1 MMFSSLP
8 TAAQERGQDMSQSPV
23 SSPELIDPRYNH
35 MRLPASS
42 SRILYDVPCKVCRD
56 HSSGKHYGIYACD
69 GCAGFF
75 KRSIRRSRQYVCKS
89 KSEVACVV
97 DKTHRNQCRA
107 CRLKKCF
114 EVGMNK
120 DAVQHERGPRSSTL
134 RKQMALFIAKD
145 SPLRHDLLLTA
156 GGLPLHPGH
165 HHHHG
170 HGHHHHNHHH
180 HHHHHHGHHHQHRF
194 EHGQPPVGLDLSLG
208 RNPFLT
214 PPPSV
219 VAPIPATAV
228 PPYALAQPG
237 TPQTGA
243 AQPPPPPPPP
253 SSLAASATAGAL
265 FQATHPLVAVDAIRE
280 SAAQLLFMNVNFLKS
295 LTPFAQLP
303 MADQLVLFEESW
315 REFFILAVAQ
325 YLAPINFSQLL
336 LAYEYLHTGRTD
348 GTPAVSEFLLKE
360 VEIFQEILAQLAA
373 LRVDANEY
381 VYLRAIVLYKSEFD
395 AETSISSVSSDGSD
409 VTTASSAAS
418 AKSIG
423 EIATVRALEESA
435 REALATYIST
445 CRPGPTNRYRALLQL
460 LPALR
465 NVSSYTIE
473 ELFFRRNI
481 GPAPL
486 LKLLLD
492 FYRQK

>member
-8 TAAQERGQDMSQSPV
+8 AAQERSQEMQSPV

-35 MRLPASS
+35 MRIPASS

-89 KSEVACVV
+89 KSEIPCVV

-134 RKQMALFIAKD
+134 RKQMALFISKD
-145 SPLRHDLLLTA
+145 SPLRHDMMLT
-156 GGLPLHPGH
+156 PGIPIPH
-165 HHHHG
+165 
-170 HGHHHHNHHH
+170 HGHHHA
-180 HHHHHHGHHHQHRF
+180 HHHGHHAHHQ
-194 EHGQPPVGLDLSLG
+194 QSMGLDLSLG

-214 PPPSV
+214 PPPS
-219 VAPIPATAV
+219 APTTTPYLA
-228 PPYALAQPG
+228 PPVLFPG
-237 TPQTGA
+237 MQT
-243 AQPPPPPPPP
+243 
-253 SSLAASATAGAL
+253 S
-265 FQATHPLVAVDAIRE
+265 HPLVAVDAIRE

-295 LTPFAQLP
+295 LTPFIQLP

-336 LAYEYLHTGRTD
+336 IAYEYLNNNRGD
-348 GTPAVSEFLLKE
+348 SGNVSEFLVKE

-373 LRVDANEY
+373 LRVDPNEY

-409 VTTASSAAS
+409 VTTASSAGS
-418 AKSIG
+418 AKSIS

-435 REALATYIST
+435 KEALASYIST
-445 CRPGPTNRYRALLQL
+445 CRPGPSNRYRTLLQL
-460 LPALR
+460 LPVLR

>member
-1 MMFSSLP
+1 MMFGTLP
-8 TAAQERGQDMSQSPV
+8 QPERGGQELQSPV

-35 MRLPASS
+35 MRHIAASS

-89 KSEVACVV
+89 KVEVACVV

-120 DAVQHERGPRSSTL
+120 DAVQHERGPRNSTL

-145 SPLRHDLLLTA
+145 SPLRHDMMLTPA
-156 GGLPLHPGH
+156 GLAGISP
-165 HHHHG
+165 
-170 HGHHHHNHHH
+170 
-180 HHHHHHGHHHQHRF
+180 HHQ
-194 EHGQPPVGLDLSLG
+194 QSAAAAAAAAALQSAVPLGLDLSLG

-214 PPPSV
+214 PPP
-219 VAPIPATAV
+219 APYHPGGHGATAGGG
-228 PPYALAQPG
+228 L
-237 TPQTGA
+237 
-243 AQPPPPPPPP
+243 PPPG
-253 SSLAASATAGAL
+253 SSSAAAASAAIFQSAL
-265 FQATHPLVAVDAIRE
+265 HGVTHPLVAVDAIRE

-295 LTPFAQLP
+295 LAPFVQLP
-303 MADQLVLFEESW
+303 MADQVVLFEESW

-325 YLAPINFSQLL
+325 YLAPVNFGQLL
-336 LAYEYLHTGRTD
+336 IAYEYLNGGRGEPGAG
-348 GTPAVSEFLLKE
+348 GTTISDFLLKE
-360 VEIFQEILAQLAA
+360 VEIFQEVLGQLAA
-373 LRVDANEY
+373 LRVDPNEY
-381 VYLRAIVLYKSEFD
+381 VYLRAIVLYKTEFGD
-395 AETSISSVSSDGSD
+395 GETSISSLSSSDGSD
-409 VTTASSAAS
+409 VTTSTIHTHTHQHHHQHHHHHHHMGTPGISRTIS
-418 AKSIG
+418 
-423 EIATVRALEESA
+423 ELATVRALEESA
-435 REALATYIST
+435 RDALATYIQT

-460 LPALR
+460 LPLLR
-465 NVSSYTIE
+465 SVSSYTIE

>member
-1 MMFSSLP
+1 MMFGTLP
-8 TAAQERGQDMSQSPV
+8 ERGQELQSPV

-35 MRLPASS
+35 MRHIAASS

-89 KSEVACVV
+89 KVEVACVV

-120 DAVQHERGPRSSTL
+120 DAVQHERGPRNSTL

-145 SPLRHDLLLTA
+145 SPLRHDMMLTPA
-156 GGLPLHPGH
+156 GLAAAAAGVPHPSAASAGLPL
-165 HHHHG
+165 
-170 HGHHHHNHHH
+170 
-180 HHHHHHGHHHQHRF
+180 
-194 EHGQPPVGLDLSLG
+194 GLDLSLG

-214 PPPSV
+214 PPP
-219 VAPIPATAV
+219 APYLAAGPAGGPA
-228 PPYALAQPG
+228 G
-237 TPQTGA
+237 G
-243 AQPPPPPPPP
+243 PPPPPPPGA
-253 SSLAASATAGAL
+253 SSAATSAAL
-265 FQATHPLVAVDAIRE
+265 FQSALAATHPLVAVDAIRE

-295 LTPFAQLP
+295 LAPFVQLP
-303 MADQLVLFEESW
+303 MADQVVLFEESW

-325 YLAPINFSQLL
+325 YLAPVNFGQLL
-336 LAYEYLHTGRTD
+336 IAYEYLNGGRGEPGAG
-348 GTPAVSEFLLKE
+348 GTTISDFLLKE
-360 VEIFQEILAQLAA
+360 VEIFQEVLAQLAA
-373 LRVDANEY
+373 LRVDPNEY
-381 VYLRAIVLYKSEFD
+381 VYLRAIVLYKTEFGD
-395 AETSISSVSSDGSD
+395 GETSISSLSSSDGSD
-409 VTTASSAAS
+409 VTTSTIHHHQHHHHHHHHHPYGHIVTGVSRTIS
-418 AKSIG
+418 
-423 EIATVRALEESA
+423 ELATVRALEESA
-435 REALATYIST
+435 RDALATYIQT

-460 LPALR
+460 LPLLR
-465 NVSSYTIE
+465 SVSSYTIE

>member
-1 MMFSSLP
+1 MFSSLP
-8 TAAQERGQDMSQSPV
+8 TAQERTGQDMQSPV

-35 MRLPASS
+35 MRIPASS

-89 KSEVACVV
+89 KSEVPCVV

-134 RKQMALFIAKD
+134 RKQMALFISKD
-145 SPLRHDLLLTA
+145 SPLRHDMMLTP
-156 GGLPLHPGH
+156 GIPIPHPGH
-165 HHHHG
+165 HHA
-170 HGHHHHNHHH
+170 H
-180 HHHHHHGHHHQHRF
+180 HHHHHHGHHHHHHQ
-194 EHGQPPVGLDLSLG
+194 QPAMGLDLSLG

-214 PPPSV
+214 PPPS
-219 VAPIPATAV
+219 APSAG
-228 PPYALAQPG
+228 PYL
-237 TPQTGA
+237 
-243 AQPPPPPPPP
+243 PPPALFAGAGGMPP
-253 SSLAASATAGAL
+253 S
-265 FQATHPLVAVDAIRE
+265 HPLVAVDAIRE

-295 LTPFAQLP
+295 LTPFTQLP

-336 LAYEYLHTGRTD
+336 IAYEYLNNNRGETGT
-348 GTPAVSEFLLKE
+348 VSDFLVKE

-373 LRVDANEY
+373 LRVDPNEY

-409 VTTASSAAS
+409 VTTASSAGS

-435 REALATYIST
+435 KEALASYIST
-445 CRPGPTNRYRALLQL
+445 CRPGPSNRYRTLLQL

>member
-1 MMFSSLP
+1 MFSSLP
-8 TAAQERGQDMSQSPV
+8 VSQERSQDMQSPV

-35 MRLPASS
+35 MRIPTAS

-89 KSEVACVV
+89 KSDGPCVV

-120 DAVQHERGPRSSTL
+120 DAVQHERGPRNSTL

-145 SPLRHDLLLTA
+145 SPLRHDMMLTP
-156 GGLPLHPGH
+156 GLPLPPHHPHHLHHHQQHHHQH
-165 HHHHG
+165 HHHHLQ
-170 HGHHHHNHHH
+170 HPA
-180 HHHHHHGHHHQHRF
+180 HHGA
-194 EHGQPPVGLDLSLG
+194 PLGLDLSLG

-214 PPPSV
+214 PPPSTGPTPAGGTT
-219 VAPIPATAV
+219 APAPYHHLPPVSVPSLFAAAGMQAATA
-228 PPYALAQPG
+228 A
-237 TPQTGA
+237 
-243 AQPPPPPPPP
+243 
-253 SSLAASATAGAL
+253 
-265 FQATHPLVAVDAIRE
+265 HPLVAVDAIRE
-280 SAAQLLFMNVNFLKS
+280 SAAQLLFMNVNFLKN
-295 LTPFAQLP
+295 LTPFTQLP

-325 YLAPINFSQLL
+325 YLAPVNFGQLL
-336 LAYEYLHTGRTD
+336 LAYEYLHRGEPGAPLTAD
-348 GTPAVSEFLLKE
+348 FLLKE
-360 VEIFQEILAQLAA
+360 VEIFQEILGQLAA
-373 LRVDANEY
+373 LRVDPNEY
-381 VYLRAIVLYKSEFD
+381 VYLRAIVLYKSELELG
-395 AETSISSVSSDGSD
+395 ETSISSVSSDGSD
-409 VTTASSAAS
+409 LTTASSSGGSSAS
-418 AKSIG
+418 ASGTKSLG
-423 EIATVRALEESA
+423 EVATVRALEESA
-435 REALATYIST
+435 KEALAAYIST

-460 LPALR
+460 LPLLR
-465 NVSSYTIE
+465 SVSSYTIE

>member
-8 TAAQERGQDMSQSPV
+8 TAQERTGQDMQSPV

-35 MRLPASS
+35 MRIPASS

-89 KSEVACVV
+89 KSEVPCVV

-134 RKQMALFIAKD
+134 RKQMALFISKD
-145 SPLRHDLLLTA
+145 SPLRHDMMLTP
-156 GGLPLHPGH
+156 GIPIPHPGH
-165 HHHHG
+165 HH
-170 HGHHHHNHHH
+170 
-180 HHHHHHGHHHQHRF
+180 
-194 EHGQPPVGLDLSLG
+194 PAMGLDLSLG

-214 PPPSV
+214 PPPS
-219 VAPIPATAV
+219 APSAG
-228 PPYALAQPG
+228 PYL
-237 TPQTGA
+237 
-243 AQPPPPPPPP
+243 PPPALFAGAGGMPP
-253 SSLAASATAGAL
+253 S
-265 FQATHPLVAVDAIRE
+265 HPLVAVDAIRE

-295 LTPFAQLP
+295 LTPFTQLP

-336 LAYEYLHTGRTD
+336 IAYEYLNNNRGETGT
-348 GTPAVSEFLLKE
+348 VSDFLVKE

-373 LRVDANEY
+373 LRVDPNEY

-409 VTTASSAAS
+409 VTTASSVGS

-435 REALATYIST
+435 KEALASYIST
-445 CRPGPTNRYRALLQL
+445 CRPGPSNRYRTLLQL

>member
-8 TAAQERGQDMSQSPV
+8 AGQERGQDMSQSPV
-23 SSPELIDPRYNH
+23 SSPELIDPRYGH
-35 MRLPASS
+35 LRLPASS
-42 SRILYDVPCKVCRD
+42 SEYARKAAGLPSLTNAPGPGSLSCAGRILYDVPCKVCRD

-89 KSEVACVV
+89 KAEVACVV

-114 EVGMNK
+114 EVGMNR

-145 SPLRHDLLLTA
+145 SPLRHDLLLA
-156 GGLPLHPGH
+156 PGLGLPHQH
-165 HHHHG
+165 HQ
-170 HGHHHHNHHH
+170 HHH
-180 HHHHHHGHHHQHRF
+180 HHHHHQGGGHHHHQHRF
-194 EHGQPPVGLDLSLG
+194 EHGQPAMGLDLSLG

-214 PPPSV
+214 PPPPP
-219 VAPIPATAV
+219 APPSASAIAAYQPPAPATAV
-228 PPYALAQPG
+228 N
-237 TPQTGA
+237 
-243 AQPPPPPPPP
+243 
-253 SSLAASATAGAL
+253 AGASL
-265 FQATHPLVAVDAIRE
+265 FHAAHPLVAVDAIRE

-295 LTPFAQLP
+295 LTPFTQLP

-325 YLAPINFSQLL
+325 YLAPVNFSQLL
-336 LAYEYLHTGRTD
+336 VAYEYLHAG
-348 GTPAVSEFLLKE
+348 GAAVSEFLLKE
-360 VEIFQEILAQLAA
+360 VEIFQEVLAQLAA
-373 LRVDANEY
+373 LRVDSNEY

-409 VTTASSAAS
+409 VTTGSS

-423 EIATVRALEESA
+423 EIGTVRALEESA
-435 REALATYIST
+435 REALAAYIGT
-445 CRPGPTNRYRALLQL
+445 CRPAPANRYRSLLQL

-465 NVSSYTIE
+465 NVSAYTIE

-492 FYRQK
+492 FYRQQ

>member
-8 TAAQERGQDMSQSPV
+8 TAQERTGQDMQSPV

-35 MRLPASS
+35 MRIPASS

-89 KSEVACVV
+89 KSEVPCVV

-134 RKQMALFIAKD
+134 RKQMALFISKD
-145 SPLRHDLLLTA
+145 SPLRHDMMLTP
-156 GGLPLHPGH
+156 GIPIPHPGH
-165 HHHHG
+165 HHA
-170 HGHHHHNHHH
+170 H
-180 HHHHHHGHHHQHRF
+180 HHHHHHGHHHHHHQ
-194 EHGQPPVGLDLSLG
+194 QPAMGLDLSLG

-214 PPPSV
+214 PPPS
-219 VAPIPATAV
+219 APSAG
-228 PPYALAQPG
+228 PYL
-237 TPQTGA
+237 
-243 AQPPPPPPPP
+243 PPPALFAGAGGMPP
-253 SSLAASATAGAL
+253 S
-265 FQATHPLVAVDAIRE
+265 HPLVAVDAIRE

-295 LTPFAQLP
+295 LTPFTQLP

-336 LAYEYLHTGRTD
+336 IAYEYLNNNRGETGT
-348 GTPAVSEFLLKE
+348 VSDFLVKE

-373 LRVDANEY
+373 LRVDPNEY

-409 VTTASSAAS
+409 VTTASSVGS

-435 REALATYIST
+435 KEALASYIST
-445 CRPGPTNRYRALLQL
+445 CRPGPSNRYRTLLQL